1 MSGTIQV
8 KVNGRIPGYP
18 PGTIV
23 KVAVDEEGTPL
34 KLLWRRRLK
43 DAKIDKCCEIV
54 RPEPEPEPSPR
65 RTRRTTRGAR
75 CEDVPDPMRS
85 E

>member
-8 KVNGRIPGYP
+8 KVNGRIPPHPVGSV
-18 PGTIV
+18 V

-34 KLLWRRRLK
+34 DHQWRRRLR

-54 RPEPEPEPSPR
+54 RPEPEPSPR
-65 RTRRTTRGAR
+65 RTRRTTRAAS
-75 CEDVPDPMRS
+75 PPRS